1 MDNETTQAQDYGTY
15 AAPVD
20 TSVTSTEAQVPVDQE
35 VQPVDT
41 YDTDPS
47 AVSDDALMDPYA
59 DPSASWESAPMITD
73 PYLGTD
79 TGEPAYTDPAVVE
92 SDDA

>member
-20 TSVTSTEAQVPVDQE
+20 TSVTSTEAQAPVDQE

-41 YDTDPS
+41 YDTGPS

-59 DPSASWESAPMITD
+59 DPSASWESAPRTCRAEK
-73 PYLGTD
+73 
-79 TGEPAYTDPAVVE
+79 TGDRRKGIVWR
-92 SDDA
+92 